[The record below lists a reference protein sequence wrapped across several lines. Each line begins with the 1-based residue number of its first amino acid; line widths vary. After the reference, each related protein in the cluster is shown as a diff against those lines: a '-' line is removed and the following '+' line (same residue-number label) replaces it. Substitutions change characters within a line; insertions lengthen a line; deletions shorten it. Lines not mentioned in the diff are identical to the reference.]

1 MLKEKQA
8 KIVLQMM
15 AQKYFQNKQSGDSNS
30 GLTYGA
36 RSQAQYRNGLK
47 IAETSQLAIAVQNRT
62 PR

>member
-36 RSQAQYRNGLK
+36 RSQAQ
-47 IAETSQLAIAVQNRT
+47 
-62 PR
+62 

>member
-1 MLKEKQA
+1 
-8 KIVLQMM
+8 MM

>member
-1 MLKEKQA
+1 
-8 KIVLQMM
+8 MM

-30 GLTYGA
+30 GLTYGT